1 MDEPT
6 ATAIAFGT
14 PDPDSPGG
22 PWALRVYV
30 TGTGFVP
37 VGTLLMATVGSVTIE
52 GIFLLPDGSGFAGYL
67 ASTPNDGD
75 ALSVGYSVLTVTDLL
90 FHPGDVA

>member
-6 ATAIAFGT
+6 ATTIEFAT
-14 PDPDSPGG
+14 PDADAPGG

-30 TGTGFVP
+30 TGSGFVAI
-37 VGTLLMATVGSVTIE
+37 GTLLMATVGAVSIE
-52 GIFLLPDGSGFAGYL
+52 GVFLFPDGSGFAGYL

-75 ALSVGYSVLTVTDLL
+75 TLSMGYSQLTPTDLA
-90 FHPGDVA
+90 FHPGNVV